1 MSEKKNSKGP
11 AEKNSPDEKTVTSEN
26 QSQKEQST
34 QPSADKAT
42 AADTPEQTKGNQPD
56 PKGKADNSKTASA
69 QAPAA
74 DKKASDTKKPAE
86 KKADP
91 KATDKKPAAKTD
103 SKAADSKKAQP
114 AEKKEKQSSGKGLAA
129 LAILISLGA
138 AGAAGYGLWMQQT
151 KLQQQLQ
158 ELSDSNSALASK
170 VQQQNGQISSFNS
183 LKQLPASIQ
192 KLDGEQ
198 SKQRQQ
204 MIQLSAELADTKGPK
219 PSDWLQAE
227 AEYLLR
233 LANHRLQLE
242 GDINGAEAMLA
253 SADER
258 LMEAD
263 DPSLFAVREAI
274 ADERLSLSGLAPVD
288 KSGMFFTIAALE
300 NQIDQLP
307 LPLEPGNTS
316 DVSKGLNLKGE
327 EGTPIWKTL
336 WSEMKGLVV
345 IRHRDEAITPLLPPQ
360 ESMYLRHNL
369 RLNLQQAQIALMK
382 EDTRLYQALM
392 QQAQQWIKS
401 HFDLSQHMTQ
411 NALKQLAKLEGTSIE
426 VQKPDV
432 SGSLKL
438 LRKIQKQRF
447 KPQRKEP
454 QA

>member
-11 AEKNSPDEKTVTSEN
+11 ADKNSPDEKTVTSEN

-34 QPSADKAT
+34 QPSADQTT
-42 AADTPEQTKGNQPD
+42 AANTAEQKEGNQPD
-56 PKGKADNSKTASA
+56 LKGKADNSKPASA
-69 QAPAA
+69 QPSAVDKKASDEKNPADPKAA
-74 DKKASDTKKPAE
+74 DKKATTQ
-86 KKADP
+86 ADP
-91 KATDKKPAAKTD
+91 
-103 SKAADSKKAQP
+103 KAQP
-114 AEKKEKQSSGKGLAA
+114 AEEKQASGKGLAT

-158 ELSDSNSALASK
+158 ELSDSNSALTSK
-170 VQQQNGQISSFNS
+170 VQQQNGQISSFSS

-204 MIQLSAELADTKGPK
+204 MIQLAAELADARGPK

-336 WSEMKGLVV
+336 WSEMKGLVI
-345 IRHRDEAITPLLPPQ
+345 IRHRDETITPLLPPQ

-382 EDTRLYQALM
+382 EDTRLYKALM

-401 HFDLSQHMTQ
+401 HFDLNQHMTQ
-411 NALKQLAKLEGTSIE
+411 NALKQLAKLESTSIE
-426 VQKPDV
+426 VKKPDV